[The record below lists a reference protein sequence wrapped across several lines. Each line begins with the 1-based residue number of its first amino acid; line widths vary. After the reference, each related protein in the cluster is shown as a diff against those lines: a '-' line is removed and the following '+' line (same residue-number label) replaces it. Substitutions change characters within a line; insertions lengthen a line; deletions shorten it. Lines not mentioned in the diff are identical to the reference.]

1 MTNYFSDEILKEG
14 YWSGALQTNCL
25 PQFDIEASDRN
36 H

>member
-1 MTNYFSDEILKEG
+1 MKNYFSDEILKESSS
-14 YWSGALQTNCL
+14 SGELQTNCL